1 LIFSTTCAKP
11 RSNTYKIAY
20 FKLLEGQ
27 VIEMSSYN
35 ARILLVEDLD
45 EDRKL
50 LADFLHQHHYQ
61 LYLAPNG
68 EVAITIAHKVMPDL
82 ILMDVTMPVC
92 DGFNACKILKA
103 DPKLAHI
110 PIIFLTAATRPE
122 ERVIG
127 LKLGAIDYISKP
139 FDFEEVKL
147 RLAIHLKQ
155 TPEEAKPNDNE
166 EALTHRHRLNQSIF
180 RAACDAILADLS
192 KTPDLQTLATELRT
206 NKKRLNEAFKTC
218 ANTTVF
224 EYLREMRMKAAEKR
238 LRESLL
244 DIAQIAGEV
253 GFKSPANFSTAFRQH
268 YGVSPKDY
276 RNRPPANNHADT

>member
-1 LIFSTTCAKP
+1 MPC
-11 RSNTYKIAY
+11 
-20 FKLLEGQ
+20 
-27 VIEMSSYN
+27 YN

-68 EVAITIAHKVMPDL
+68 EIALTLAQKVMPDL

-92 DGFNACKILKA
+92 DGFNACKRLKA

-110 PIIFLTAATRPE
+110 PIIFLTAASRPE

-147 RLAIHLKQ
+147 RLAIHLKHPAEDS
-155 TPEEAKPNDNE
+155 TPTDSEEG
-166 EALTHRHRLNQSIF
+166 LTHRNRLNHSLF
-180 RAACDAILADLS
+180 RAACDTLLADLA

-218 ANTTVF
+218 ANSTVF
-224 EYLREMRMKAAEKR
+224 EYLRQMRMMAAEKR

-244 DIAQIAGEV
+244 DIAQIASEV
-253 GFKSPANFSTAFRQH
+253 GFKNPANFSTAFRQH

-276 RNRPPANNHADT
+276 RNRSANLPADNHIDP